1 VSLFPERNPK
11 LAWRQI
17 DGEAVIIS
25 PEDSHVHELNE
36 TASLIWK
43 HADGRH
49 SVDEIASIVAAGYD
63 VPLSLARADVD
74 EMVEILA
81 AKRLLA
87 AQELAPEPEPER
99 PEATTHV

>member
-1 VSLFPERNPK
+1 
-11 LAWRQI
+11 
-17 DGEAVIIS
+17 
-25 PEDSHVHELNE
+25 
-36 TASLIWK
+36 
-43 HADGRH
+43 
-49 SVDEIASIVAAGYD
+49 VDEIASIVAAGYD

>member
-1 VSLFPERNPK
+1 MSLFPERNPK
-11 LAWRQI
+11 LAWREI

-43 HADGRH
+43 HADGSH

-63 VPLSLARADVD
+63 VPLSLARVDVSELI
-74 EMVEILA
+74 EMLS
-81 AKRLLA
+81 AKGLLA
-87 AQELAPEPEPER
+87 TPEHAPEHS
-99 PEATTHV
+99 EATAHV